1 MKDLSDK
8 LNVPK
13 FAQREYLN
21 EIAQEISEEYFKTG
35 TVSEGTKKYS
45 LVRMSLKT

>member
-21 EIAQEISEEYFKTG
+21 EIAQEISEEYLKTG
-35 TVSEGTKKYS
+35 TVSEETKKYS
-45 LVRMSLKT
+45 LVRMS